1 MIEELF
7 APIPEDDGEIDVLHQ
22 QGYEPW
28 QILQAVHDAGEKEL
42 REQNLRRVIKQ
53 LDQ

>member
-7 APIPEDDGEIDVLHQ
+7 APIPEDDGEIDMLHQ

-42 REQNLRRVIKQ
+42 QEKNFRRVIKKLEQ
-53 LDQ
+53 